1 MCEDGGRWYL
11 EAYCLLRIEERTFRL
26 DRMDDVSPMAA
37 DAVKEYGEEVLM

>member
-26 DRMDDVSPMAA
+26 DRILEMRLDGDPFAGLGG
-37 DAVKEYGEEVLM
+37 D